1 MSTKGT
7 QRDATNNQS
16 TVDFLSSNIFMFDNR
31 YQKGVFV
38 NNTGGEATFK
48 SGSLVLRDTT
58 TPNQI
63 KAAVAGP
70 TLLGVIGILKL
81 ESDATLADG
90 ATKNVNYCIGGDIDE
105 GLLEL
110 PDGVTLDT
118 VPTGATKNLRDLL
131 TDLGFVLHKVSE
143 QTNFDN

>member
-38 NNTGGEATFK
+38 NDTGGEATFK
-48 SGSLVLRDTT
+48 SGSLVLRDTA

-63 KAAVAGP
+63 KAAV
-70 TLLGVIGILKL
+70 
-81 ESDATLADG
+81 DATLADA

-118 VPTGATKNLRDLL
+118 VPAGAPKNLRDLL